1 MRSQASEAVNFLRSR
16 QGKTDMRYWFS
27 IVSYDPEE
35 KSLSNRA
42 YLLYLIVFFA
52 IWFFLVL
59 IFVARGF
66 SLLLQL
72 FQPFPA
78 TSASVLL
85 LGLTFA
91 VFSLNLFVKNAR
103 RSPLIFDEEHRYL
116 LCQQAV
122 SPRIIVFRW
131 WQQPWLYN
139 LLVFTLIA
147 LILGFTLGE
156 ATFPAGEMSQYF
168 FVYLW
173 YGFRVVLVSLPFQLA
188 IFIASWA
195 NGLGALRNRG
205 KFKAILPTT
214 GIVLLVI
221 FILLAVFVPALSG
234 NFPNFLTPIST
245 FFTNILLSAFGGGS
259 YGISTSFLIGLFA
272 LGLSFL
278 WLFFASKDFSPSKAA
293 FETEVAA
300 KISAFARYG
309 QQDAINAL
317 RQKQRLGIKRKSHF
331 EPNWQGE
338 KAFLW
343 KAWLHYKRSFTLQRA
358 WDIFV
363 SFSFVLVLNI
373 SGNSPS
379 GWFILVSLLWLI
391 REPVFEIFSQDLSLW
406 QLSRQLPLESS
417 KWALASLFIPTLPI
431 FVAIILAQI
440 VSLAIFPSANWAFIL
455 TLPLAFSAAILQ
467 LAQDLL
473 RKNRSELLASGS
485 LREYGMRGML
495 MAILCLIIPQIG
507 LNIPVSPTN
516 WITGIVLAT
525 LVLFVSFSGFKREF
539 RKLKEGKQVS
549 A

>member
-1 MRSQASEAVNFLRSR
+1 MRSQASKAVNFLRSR

-42 YLLYLIVFFA
+42 YLLYLSVFFA

-72 FQPFPA
+72 FQPFPT

-91 VFSLNLFVKNAR
+91 IFSLNLFIKNSH

-156 ATFPAGEMSQYF
+156 ASFPAGDMSQYF

-173 YGFRVVLVSLPFQLA
+173 YGFRVVLVSLPFHLA

-214 GIVLLVI
+214 GIVLLVF
-221 FILLAVFVPALSG
+221 FILLAVYVPALSV
-234 NFPNFLTPIST
+234 NYTNFLTHIST

-358 WDIFV
+358 CDIFV

-431 FVAIILAQI
+431 FLAIILAQI

>member
-16 QGKTDMRYWFS
+16 QGKTDLRYWFS

-35 KSLSNRA
+35 KSLSNQA

-59 IFVARGF
+59 IFIARGF
-66 SLLLQL
+66 FVLFQL
-72 FQPFPA
+72 FEPFPA
-78 TSASVLL
+78 TSAMVLL
-85 LGLTFA
+85 LGLIFA
-91 VFSLNLFVKNAR
+91 IFSLYLFIKNAH
-103 RSPLIFDEEHRYL
+103 RSPLVFDEEHRYL
-116 LCQQAV
+116 LCQQAI

-139 LLVFTLIA
+139 LIVFTLLA

-173 YGFRVVLVSLPFQLA
+173 YGFRVVLVSLPFHLA

-195 NGLGALRNRG
+195 NGLSALRNRG
-205 KFKAILPTT
+205 KFKAILPTV
-214 GIVLLVI
+214 GIVLLVV
-221 FILLAVFVPALSG
+221 FVLLMVFVPAFSG
-234 NFPNFLTPIST
+234 NFPNFLTPIS
-245 FFTNILLSAFGGGS
+245 NILLSAFGAGS
-259 YGISTSFLIGLFA
+259 YGLFTSFLIGLFA

-293 FETEVAA
+293 FETEIAA

-317 RQKQRLGIKRKSHF
+317 RQKQRLGIKRQSHF

-343 KAWLHYKRSFTLQRA
+343 KAWIHYKRSFTLERA
-358 WDIFV
+358 WQIFL
-363 SFSFVLVLNI
+363 SFSFVLVLNL

-379 GWFILVSLLWLI
+379 GWFVLVSLLWLL
-391 REPVFEIFSQDLSLW
+391 RETVLEIFSEDLTLW
-406 QLSRQLPLESS
+406 QLILQLPLESS

-431 FVAIILAQI
+431 FLAILLAQI
-440 VSLAIFPSANWAFIL
+440 LSLVVFPAANWAFIL
-455 TLPLAFSAAILQ
+455 TLQLAFSAAILQ

-473 RKNRSELLASGS
+473 RKNRSALLVSGS
-485 LREYGMRGML
+485 LRMYGMRGML
-495 MAILCLIIPQIG
+495 MAILCLIFPQIA

-525 LVLFVSFSGFKREF
+525 LILFGSFSGFKREF

-549 A
+549 G

>member
-16 QGKTDMRYWFS
+16 QGKTDLRYWFS

-35 KSLSNRA
+35 KSLSNQA

-59 IFVARGF
+59 IFIARGF
-66 SLLLQL
+66 FVLFQL
-72 FQPFPA
+72 FEPFPA
-78 TSASVLL
+78 TSAMVLL
-85 LGLTFA
+85 LGLIFA
-91 VFSLNLFVKNAR
+91 IFSLYLFIKNAH
-103 RSPLIFDEEHRYL
+103 RSPLVFDEEHRYL
-116 LCQQAV
+116 LCQQAI

-139 LLVFTLIA
+139 LIVFTLLA

-173 YGFRVVLVSLPFQLA
+173 YGFRVVLVSLPFHLA

-195 NGLGALRNRG
+195 NGLSALRNRG
-205 KFKAILPTT
+205 KFKAILPTV
-214 GIVLLVI
+214 GIVLLVV
-221 FILLAVFVPALSG
+221 FVLLMVFVPAFSG
-234 NFPNFLTPIST
+234 NFPNFLTPIS
-245 FFTNILLSAFGGGS
+245 NILLSAFGAGS
-259 YGISTSFLIGLFA
+259 YGLFTSFLIGLFA

-293 FETEVAA
+293 FETEIAA

-317 RQKQRLGIKRKSHF
+317 RQKQRLGIKRQSHF

-343 KAWLHYKRSFTLQRA
+343 KAWIHYKRSFTLERA
-358 WDIFV
+358 WQIFL
-363 SFSFVLVLNI
+363 SFSFVLVLNL

-379 GWFILVSLLWLI
+379 GWFVLVSLLWLL
-391 REPVFEIFSQDLSLW
+391 RETVLEIFSEDLTLW
-406 QLSRQLPLESS
+406 QLILQLPLESS

-431 FVAIILAQI
+431 FLAILLAQI
-440 VSLAIFPSANWAFIL
+440 LSLVVFPAANWAFIL
-455 TLPLAFSAAILQ
+455 TLQLAFSAAILQ

-473 RKNRSELLASGS
+473 RKNRSALLVSGS
-485 LREYGMRGML
+485 LRMYGMRGML
-495 MAILCLIIPQIG
+495 MAILCLIFPQIA
-507 LNIPVSPTN
+507 LNIPVSPTT

-525 LVLFVSFSGFKREF
+525 LILFGSFSGFKREF

-549 A
+549 G